1 MYVHKYQNLQC
12 NIMIFYLIPMY
23 KSVQS
28 RYINLY
34 KFIIYFCFIDNY
46 IKILLQKEIVIRDGV
61 MVMCNGNAL

>member
-12 NIMIFYLIPMY
+12 KIMIFYLIPMY

-34 KFIIYFCFIDNY
+34 IIYFCFIDNY
-46 IKILLQKEIVIRDGV
+46 IKILLQKEIVI
-61 MVMCNGNAL
+61 